1 MTKILIVEDEAALV
15 DLLRYNLES
24 EGFSVSDARDGEEG
38 YNKAAEERPDLI
50 LLDWMLPILS
60 GIDVCK
66 KIRSTD
72 SIRSTPI
79 ILLTARGEEGDK
91 VEGLDSGAD
100 DYITKPFSPSE
111 LIARVKALLRRAK
124 PSAHGDSIQVGDV
137 VMDLTSMKVRRRGKE
152 VHLGPTEFRLLLFF
166 MENPGRV
173 FSREQ
178 LMEKIWGDDS
188 DVEARTVDVLIR
200 RLRKGLNFENEP
212 DVIRTVR
219 SAGYS
224 FDPPKE

>member
-1 MTKILIVEDEAALV
+1 MTKVLVVEDEAALV
-15 DLLRYNLES
+15 DLLRYNLEAAGY
-24 EGFSVSDARDGEEG
+24 EVVEARDGEEG
-38 YNKAAEERPDLI
+38 YNLAVSEKPDII
-50 LLDWMLPILS
+50 LLDWMLPVVS
-60 GIDVCK
+60 GIAVCK
-66 KIRSTD
+66 KIRKND

-111 LIARVKALLRRAK
+111 LIARIKALLRRSK
-124 PSAHGDSIQVGDV
+124 PGAHGESIQIGDV
-137 VMDLTSMKVRRRGKE
+137 TMDLTSMKVKRGNRD
-152 VHLGPTEFRLLLFF
+152 VHLGPTEFRLLMFF

-178 LMEKIWGDDS
+178 VMESIWGDDS

-200 RLRKGLNFENEP
+200 RLRKALNEEDES

-224 FDPPKE
+224 FDPPA